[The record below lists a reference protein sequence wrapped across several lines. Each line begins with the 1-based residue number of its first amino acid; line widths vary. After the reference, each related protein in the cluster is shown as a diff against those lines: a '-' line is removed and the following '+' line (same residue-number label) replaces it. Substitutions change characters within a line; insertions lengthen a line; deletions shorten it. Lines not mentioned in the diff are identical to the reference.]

1 MERTLNNYVCEERL
15 FNNKNYE
22 NTIIATRKYKIFNH
36 FCGLRG
42 NNRKNIYNN
51 ILLLYI
57 IENIYIYMEP
67 YLKPNDKSLFYN
79 LLDNCNYYLEYGSGG
94 STYQASLRE
103 NIEKYI
109 L

>member
-22 NTIIATRKYKIFNH
+22 NTIIATRKDKIFNH

-51 ILLLYI
+51 ILLY
-57 IENIYIYMEP
+57 IYIYI
-67 YLKPNDKSLFYN
+67 YKNILLYIYIYGTLFK
-79 LLDNCNYYLEYGSGG
+79 
-94 STYQASLRE
+94 T
-103 NIEKYI
+103 K
-109 L
+109 